1 MTTIPLRQCW
11 FSSAGKPAL
20 RFQEHAGF
28 NHFATTFVVYK
39 GFKRSYI
46 NKHEQFFFLPKKM
59 LWQPYSHTNANASK
73 ELNNRLLKV
82 NEANDLFLYA
92 AGLTSFAKYV

>member
-1 MTTIPLRQCW
+1 MTTIPLRECW

-20 RFQEHAGF
+20 LFQEHAGF

-39 GFKRSYI
+39 GFKRPYI
-46 NKHEQFFFLPKKM
+46 NKHEQFFFAKKM

-73 ELNNRLLKV
+73 ELNNRLLEV
-82 NEANDLFLYA
+82 NEANYLFLYA

>member
-11 FSSAGKPAL
+11 FSSAGKPVL
-20 RFQEHAGF
+20 LFQEHAGF

-46 NKHEQFFFLPKKM
+46 NKHEQFFF
-59 LWQPYSHTNANASK
+59 
-73 ELNNRLLKV
+73 
-82 NEANDLFLYA
+82 
-92 AGLTSFAKYV
+92 FAKKNVVTAVFAHECKCIERTK